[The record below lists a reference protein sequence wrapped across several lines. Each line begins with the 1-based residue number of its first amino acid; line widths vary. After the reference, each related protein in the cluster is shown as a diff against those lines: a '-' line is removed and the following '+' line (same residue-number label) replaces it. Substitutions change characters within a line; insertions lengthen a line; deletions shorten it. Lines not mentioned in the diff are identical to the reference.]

1 MTTPTAA
8 ITRAATA
15 AIVAVCLLIASTLT
29 SCGDNDTG
37 DAATGATTQ
46 GSQPAKSDGPEPASS
61 STSTEPQATTSTSD
75 SPTKAVGALVAADD
89 GLTLVSFGG
98 EAEGAIDAL
107 IGVLGSPDVDTGW
120 QDPTD
125 PANEPLWPGCP
136 GATAR
141 LLQWTGNLGVLFTD
155 WDGDLTTPGGT
166 VPEPYFA
173 GYGLWDTTS
182 VRTVDG
188 ASPGMALAEAR
199 GIYSD
204 RLWVS
209 DRPDEA
215 VELYSFAIDGTGS
228 PLTKTGPLRGWLF
241 PPDGTDPAQA
251 ADGPGDDWTIGAFTA
266 GVSCDTP

>member
-1 MTTPTAA
+1 MTRPTAA
-8 ITRAATA
+8 ITRAVTA

-37 DAATGATTQ
+37 DTATGATAES
-46 GSQPAKSDGPEPASS
+46 SQPAKTDGPEPASS
-61 STSTEPQATTSTSD
+61 STSTEPQATTSTSA
-75 SPTKAVGALVAADD
+75 SPTTAVGAVVAAND
-89 GLTLVSFGG
+89 GLTLVSFGD

-141 LLQWTGNLGVLFTD
+141 LLQWTGNLGALFTD
-155 WDGDLTTPGGT
+155 WNGDLTTPGGT

-173 GYGLWDTTS
+173 GYGLWGTTS

-188 ASPGMALAEAR
+188 ASPGMTLAEAR
-199 GIYSD
+199 GIYGD

-209 DRPDEA
+209 DRPDEG

-228 PLTKTGPLRGWLF
+228 PLTKTGPLEAGCSLSTGPTPPRRRTVLRESGWPRL
-241 PPDGTDPAQA
+241 PPRLVRT
-251 ADGPGDDWTIGAFTA
+251 
-266 GVSCDTP
+266 V